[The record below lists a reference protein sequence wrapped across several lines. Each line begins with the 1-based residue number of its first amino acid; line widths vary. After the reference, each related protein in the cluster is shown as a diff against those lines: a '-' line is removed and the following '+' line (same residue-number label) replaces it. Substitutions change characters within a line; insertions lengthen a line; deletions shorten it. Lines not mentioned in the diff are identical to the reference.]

1 MYDARQLD
9 LCAARAAQLVERQQR
24 TAAKLDATA
33 AAQKAQ
39 SMRLRDMT
47 QQLVSSFGD
56 PLCVLQA
63 CEWMFSLAAKI
74 TIYFLIAV
82 PLAPCAGQD
91 PANVTS
97 DMTMQPGSPHEC
109 RFDMDIGVV
118 GEGAGSSSR
127 ASKPQNQSYPG
138 SCVPSTLGF

>member
-56 PLCVLQA
+56 PLCVLHA
-63 CEWMFSLAAKI
+63 C
-74 TIYFLIAV
+74 
-82 PLAPCAGQD
+82 
-91 PANVTS
+91 
-97 DMTMQPGSPHEC
+97 
-109 RFDMDIGVV
+109 
-118 GEGAGSSSR
+118 
-127 ASKPQNQSYPG
+127 
-138 SCVPSTLGF
+138 